1 MILHLRH
8 ARGLDEGRV
17 RARAAGEEANELYPG
32 KPWDEVEPRVAS
44 DWTRVRGHSPLSWTD
59 VREEARSGWQVA
71 SLQHGGCLRD
81 NAPVF
86 D

>member
-32 KPWDEVEPRVAS
+32 KPWNEVEPRVAG
-44 DWTRVRGHSPLSWTD
+44 DWSRVRGGSPLSWPE

-81 NAPVF
+81 DAPVF